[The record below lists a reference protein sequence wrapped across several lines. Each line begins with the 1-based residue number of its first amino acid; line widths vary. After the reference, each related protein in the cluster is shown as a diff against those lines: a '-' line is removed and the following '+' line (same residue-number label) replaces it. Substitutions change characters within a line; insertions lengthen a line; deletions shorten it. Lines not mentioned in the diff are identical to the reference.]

1 MRVLI
6 LSSSTGGGHNMRGRS
21 FIEWSQ
27 LERPRRFD
35 VRLHKA
41 LENTNEFLAFGVR
54 AYNWIQRTYPALH
67 NLYFSVL
74 EVAAPCDHPAKIFG
88 KDRFRAVLDE
98 HPPDLI
104 LSVHGFTN
112 HAFFE
117 IARQHLSRQV
127 RCVTYCGELFGRFG
141 FSRHW
146 VNPEAD
152 LFIGAVDETRDRA
165 LELGMPHDRAV
176 VGGFLLHPA
185 FYATPLS
192 ASQREHFLES
202 NLRLDPAKFTLLLS
216 TGEHGANNH
225 LAYLAALRAGLPVE
239 ARRRLQ
245 VLALCGRKPE
255 TFDSVRQWAEQNADF
270 TVRPLPYAD
279 AFHMSRL
286 MQCSDLIVVR
296 PGTGSTS
303 EAIQTGC
310 PIIFNGVGGFMPQ
323 EKITLRFAARRGF
336 SRRAQTPT
344 DLPALLRDW
353 VVDPDHPVYAG
364 LRRSITAARPTQHP
378 IDILDHVYAVPSL
391 ASGRPA
397 PSPKPVLPALASS
410 DTEAALG

>member
-1 MRVLI
+1 
-6 LSSSTGGGHNMRGRS
+6 MRGRS

-67 NLYFSVL
+67 NVYFSLL

-98 HPPDLI
+98 HPPDLL

-112 HAFFE
+112 HAFFD
-117 IARQHLSRQV
+117 IARRHLRDV

-152 LFIGAVDETRDRA
+152 LFIGAVEETRDRA
-165 LELGMPHDRAV
+165 LELGMPADRAV

-185 FYATPLS
+185 FYATPLTEP
-192 ASQREHFLES
+192 QQHHFLES

-225 LAYLAALRAGLPVE
+225 LAFLGALRAGLSVE

-245 VLALCGRKPE
+245 VIALCGRKPE
-255 TFDSVRQWAEQNADF
+255 TYDEVRLWAEANADF
-270 TVRPLPYAD
+270 TVRPLPFAD
-279 AFHMSRL
+279 SFHMSRL
-286 MQCSDLIVVR
+286 LQCASAVVVR

-310 PIIFNGVGGFMPQ
+310 PLIFNGLGGFMPQ
-323 EKITLRFAARRGF
+323 EKITLRYAARRGF
-336 SRRAQTPT
+336 ARRVQQASE
-344 DLPALLRDW
+344 LPGTIQDW
-353 VVDPDHPVYAG
+353 VLDRDHAVYAR
-364 LRRSITAARPTQHP
+364 LRQAVVASRPQQHP
-378 IDILDHVYAVPSL
+378 LDILDQVHSVP
-391 ASGRPA
+391 ARGTGRALPA
-397 PSPKPVLPALASS
+397 PKPLPALASS

>member
-67 NLYFSVL
+67 NVYFSFL
-74 EVAAPCDHPAKIFG
+74 EVAAPCNHPAKIFG

-117 IARQHLSRQV
+117 IARQHLNGQV

-152 LFIGAVDETRDRA
+152 LFIGAVEETRARA
-165 LELGMPHDRAV
+165 LELGMPAERAV

-185 FYATPLS
+185 FYATPLTPG
-192 ASQREHFLES
+192 QRAQFLEH
-202 NLRLDPAKFTLLLS
+202 NLKLDPHKFTLLLS

-225 LAYLAALRAGLPVE
+225 LPFLESLRSGLSAE
-239 ARRRLQ
+239 ARRQLQ
-245 VLALCGRKPE
+245 VIALCGRKPE
-255 TFDSVRQWAEQNADF
+255 TFDEVRRWAEARADF
-270 TVRPLPYAD
+270 TVRPLPFAD

-286 MQCSDLIVVR
+286 LQCASAVVVR

-310 PIIFNGVGGFMPQ
+310 PIIFNGLGGFMPQ
-323 EKITLRFAARRGF
+323 EKITLRYAARRGF
-336 SRRAQTPT
+336 AQRVNGASE
-344 DLPALLRDW
+344 LPGLIQHWLLDR
-353 VVDPDHPVYAG
+353 DHPQYNRLRELVAG
-364 LRRSITAARPTQHP
+364 SRPEQHP
-378 IDILDHVYAVPSL
+378 IDILDYVHSVP
-391 ASGRPA
+391 ARAAGRLPA
-397 PSPKPVLPALASS
+397 PKSPLPALASS